1 MSTFVPLGFG
11 WQPDLPDGR
20 DRTFRDGEIADVL
33 RCLPDPS
40 GAALPGEVDL
50 RRDCG
55 GDYFTDVDD
64 QGPLNASSA
73 FAVLAL
79 VEYFERRIHART
91 FDGSK
96 LFLYQATRH
105 RLSATQQPH
114 ADSGA
119 DIRGTLKTLLQ
130 IGVPAETS
138 WPYQTERFGTDP
150 SPFVFAGAKRIA
162 NLWYFRLN
170 EPNHTGDQTWAVV
183 KSFLAAG
190 FPVVF
195 GFSVPSSLTLDANIP
210 CRPERDAT
218 RGGQT
223 VVAIGYHANRYG
235 PDQDAL
241 LIRSSWGRRWGDN
254 GNGWLPVAFIR
265 QQLARDFWTVMS
277 ADWLGSGEL
286 SRPAI
291 YQ

>member
-20 DRTFRDGEIADVL
+20 DRTYRDCEIMDTL
-33 RCLPDPS
+33 KRLPDPT
-40 GAALPGEVDL
+40 GAALPDVVDL

-55 GDYFTDVDD
+55 GVYFTDVDD

-73 FAVLAL
+73 FAVLAM
-79 VEYFERRIHART
+79 VEYFQRRIHART

-105 RLSATQQPH
+105 RLTASQQPP
-114 ADSGA
+114 ADAGA
-119 DIRGTLKTLLQ
+119 EIRGTLKTLMQ
-130 IGVPAETS
+130 IGVPVETR
-138 WPYQTERFGTDP
+138 WPYQTERFATEP
-150 SPFVFAGAKRIA
+150 SPFVVADAKRLA
-162 NLWYFRLN
+162 NVLYLRLD
-170 EPNHTGDQTWAVV
+170 EPNRPGARTWAIV

-195 GFSVPSSLTLDANIP
+195 GFSVPSSITFDAHIP
-210 CRPERDAT
+210 YRPERDAT

-254 GNGWLPVAFIR
+254 GNGWLPAAFIR
-265 QQLARDFWTVMS
+265 RQLARDFWTLIS
-277 ADWLGSGEL
+277 ADWLDSGEL
-286 SRPAI
+286 SRPAVCG
-291 YQ
+291 

>member
-55 GDYFTDVDD
+55 GDYFTNVDD

-79 VEYFERRIHART
+79 MEYFERRIHART

-130 IGVPAETS
+130 IGVPAETRRS
-138 WPYQTERFGTDP
+138 GLVPTRARLSLPAPNG
-150 SPFVFAGAKRIA
+150 SPTSGI
-162 NLWYFRLN
+162 
-170 EPNHTGDQTWAVV
+170 
-183 KSFLAAG
+183 S
-190 FPVVF
+190 
-195 GFSVPSSLTLDANIP
+195 
-210 CRPERDAT
+210 
-218 RGGQT
+218 
-223 VVAIGYHANRYG
+223 
-235 PDQDAL
+235 
-241 LIRSSWGRRWGDN
+241 
-254 GNGWLPVAFIR
+254 
-265 QQLARDFWTVMS
+265 
-277 ADWLGSGEL
+277 GSMNPTT
-286 SRPAI
+286 PAI
-291 YQ
+291 KLGPS